1 MMPFGGLDWLALTP
15 EPTLEPELPIC
26 DPHHHFWDVRTE
38 RMPYQRYLLHELAAD
53 IHSGH
58 HVRTTVFIEARAMY
72 RADGPEELRPVGEVE
87 VVQGLAAA
95 SASGLYGPGRAAAA
109 IIGHA
114 NLNLGDRVEPVLHAL
129 QAASPNRFRGIRH
142 SVTWD
147 PHPEVDNTAA
157 HNMEGQ
163 LASDRFRAGARVLAR
178 MGLSLEGWLYFPQLP
193 ELAAFARAVPDLTI
207 ILNHIGGL
215 LRVGPYANRDHEV
228 LATWRRGIA
237 AVAECPNVV
246 MKLGGIGMPRTG
258 FDWHTRQKPIGSEEL
273 AEAMAPWMTYGI
285 EQFGP
290 TRCMFE
296 SNFPVDKVSYSYNVL
311 YNAFKRLSTGYSA
324 AERAALFHDTAAR
337 VYRIDV

>member
-1 MMPFGGLDWLALTP
+1 MPFGGTDCLALTP

-26 DPHHHFWDVRTE
+26 DPHHHFWDFRTD
-38 RMPYQRYLLHELAAD
+38 RIPYQRYLLHDLAAD

-58 HVRTTVFIEARAMY
+58 NVRSTVFIEARAMY

-87 VVQGLAAA
+87 FVQGLAAA

-114 NLNLGDRVEPVLHAL
+114 NLNLGDRVEPVLDAL

-142 SVTWD
+142 SASWD
-147 PHPEVDNTAA
+147 PHPEVDNRGF
-157 HNMEGQ
+157 EGQ
-163 LASDRFRAGARVLAR
+163 LASENFRAGARVLAR
-178 MGLSLEGWLYFPQLP
+178 RGLCLENTLYFPQLP
-193 ELAAFARAVPDLTI
+193 ELAAFAKAIPDLTI
-207 ILNHIGGL
+207 ISNHIGGL
-215 LRVGPYANRDHEV
+215 IRVGPYANRNDEV
-228 LATWRRGIA
+228 MANWRRGIA
-237 AVAECPNVV
+237 AVAECSNVV

-258 FDWHTRQKPIGSEEL
+258 FDWHTRQKPIGSKAL
-273 AEAMAPWMTYGI
+273 AEAMAPWMTYCI

-290 TRCMFE
+290 NRCMFE

-311 YNAFKRLSTGYSA
+311 YNAFKRLSKDYSA